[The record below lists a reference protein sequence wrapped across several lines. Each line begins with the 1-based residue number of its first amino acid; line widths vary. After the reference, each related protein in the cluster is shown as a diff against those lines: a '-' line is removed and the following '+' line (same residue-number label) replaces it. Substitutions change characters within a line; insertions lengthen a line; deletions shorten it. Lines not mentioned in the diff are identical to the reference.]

1 MWKSEHQIL
10 LLYTGTLIAKETTLC
25 IVSRHC
31 LNEYAYTYR
40 TSTWTYCTPVN
51 IKDEISARQC
61 SRPFMILKSKE
72 GWSGKRY
79 QSKTSHLIMWN
90 LQHPT
95 QPKPT
100 RQRRKKESALAW
112 VFLETYASRRGTR
125 KTQWRRGRWRPRAGR
140 SRPGPRACWHWG
152 TAWGRDTQIRQR
164 GLDKKQQEQPLL
176 KPSPPLVSQFPAMLR
191 MRKKH

>member
-10 LLYTGTLIAKETTLC
+10 LLYTGTLTANETTLC

-61 SRPFMILKSKE
+61 SRAFMILKSKE

-112 VFLETYASRRGTR
+112 VLGRLTLHIAEHVRPNEGEDDDGHGQGVVGQGLTLVGIEVRPEGGTH
-125 KTQWRRGRWRPRAGR
+125 KSGKGVWMR
-140 SRPGPRACWHWG
+140 SN
-152 TAWGRDTQIRQR
+152 
-164 GLDKKQQEQPLL
+164 KN
-176 KPSPPLVSQFPAMLR
+176 SPYWNPP
-191 MRKKH
+191 HH